1 MISFD
6 VEFVYVGYLFRSD
19 KNVKCYFKSTRR
31 RVIKIETSNLL
42 KYI

>member
-31 RVIKIETSNLL
+31 VIKIETSNLL